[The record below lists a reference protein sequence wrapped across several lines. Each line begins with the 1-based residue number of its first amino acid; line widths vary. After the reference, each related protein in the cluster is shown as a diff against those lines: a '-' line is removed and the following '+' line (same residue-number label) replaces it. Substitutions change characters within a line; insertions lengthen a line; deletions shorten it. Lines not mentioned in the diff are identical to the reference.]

1 MSTIGEGEQ
10 PDAGVLA
17 EATAEVRTVAMLM
30 QMVSLAT
37 LFQKMT
43 RMVRDL
49 SKKTGKLARLT
60 LAGEDTMVARKMM
73 EKLGDPLVHMIRNA
87 VDHGVEESEVRKA
100 KDKPPLGTIQLS
112 ACCEEL
118 DGQKNVVIELADD
131 GNGLNVEKLI
141 EKAVSKGILEADA
154 QLADEEA
161 YLLIFAPGFSTAAE
175 VTAIS
180 GRGVGMDVVRKNIEG
195 LGGSIRITSIYGQ
208 GSTFRITIPETA
220 TAVE

>member
-1 MSTIGEGEQ
+1 
-10 PDAGVLA
+10 
-17 EATAEVRTVAMLM
+17 
-30 QMVSLAT
+30 
-37 LFQKMT
+37 
-43 RMVRDL
+43 
-49 SKKTGKLARLT
+49 
-60 LAGEDTMVARKMM
+60 
-73 EKLGDPLVHMIRNA
+73 
-87 VDHGVEESEVRKA
+87 
-100 KDKPPLGTIQLS
+100 
-112 ACCEEL
+112 
-118 DGQKNVVIELADD
+118 
-131 GNGLNVEKLI
+131 LI
-141 EKAVSKGILEADA
+141 EKAVSKGILEADV